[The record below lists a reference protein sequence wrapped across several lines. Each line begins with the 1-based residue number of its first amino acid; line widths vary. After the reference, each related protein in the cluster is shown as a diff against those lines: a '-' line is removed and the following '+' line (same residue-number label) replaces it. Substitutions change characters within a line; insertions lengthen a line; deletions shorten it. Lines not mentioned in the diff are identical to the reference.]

1 MQTPLFKSVFP
12 TVKGFPGD
20 ASGKELACQF
30 RGCKKTWVQF
40 LGWEDPLENSMATH
54 SSIPSWENPMDRGAW
69 WAMVCRV
76 TKGWK
81 HLNMHAYTHT
91 QDTMAGM
98 NSVLKEDSTEIKTNG
113 LLN

>member
-1 MQTPLFKSVFP
+1 
-12 TVKGFPGD
+12 
-20 ASGKELACQF
+20 
-30 RGCKKTWVQF
+30 
-40 LGWEDPLENSMATH
+40 
-54 SSIPSWENPMDRGAW
+54 MDRGAW

-81 HLNMHAYTHT
+81 HLNMHAYTRT

-98 NSVLKEDSTEIKTNG
+98 NSVLKEDSTQIKTNG